1 MPVIYKNG
9 QAYGSDEW
17 RSDINTFRSQIGDV
31 IGITKSY
38 TIGPSDWVDGVYT
51 INDSLITVGTN
62 ESTQIISYPSE
73 RYSDELYY
81 MLANANI
88 RILSTTNGQIKL
100 KAMGILP
107 TNPLPIIITYRVGA
121 SPTTLTMDSAPTNG
135 SNNPITSDGV
145 YHAIND
151 ATFETGET
159 ITFNN
164 EIPFS
169 GFLSNSNKQMTIY
182 IPLPKKS
189 TGNVTVTSLKANV
202 RMGAGGYAAIQSA
215 YVSGGYDYLSYL
227 TSTISPAGSYYVKLQ
242 LTFSANQH
250 GTNNQALA
258 FGAEN
263 ITLAFS

>member
-73 RYSDELYY
+73 DYSDELYY
-81 MLANANI
+81 MLANASI
-88 RILSTTNGQIKL
+88 RVVSITNGQMQL
-100 KAMGILP
+100 KAMGIMP
-107 TNPLPIIITYRVGA
+107 TNPLPIIVTYRVGA
-121 SPTTLTMDSAPTNG
+121 SPVTLTMDSLPTDG

-145 YHAIND
+145 YEALNNM
-151 ATFETGET
+151 AFAQGET
-159 ITFNN
+159 ITFGN

-169 GFLSNSNKQMTIY
+169 GFLSNSNKQMNVY

-189 TGNVTVTSLKANV
+189 TGNVTVTSLRANV
-202 RMGAGGYAAIQSA
+202 RMGVGGYASIQSA
-215 YVSGGYDYLSYL
+215 YVTGGYDYLSYL
-227 TSTISPAGSYYVKLQ
+227 TSTISPAGAYYAKLQ
-242 LTFSANQH
+242 LTFSANQS
-250 GTNNQALA
+250 GTNNQSLA

-263 ITLAFS
+263 ITLAFN